1 LSRQTFLG
9 GDEATNNIV
18 LACRAVMR
26 EIDTMGGQCDWGKMA
41 CALGGIDVRGADAA
55 TVRAAR
61 LVKRDIERHCDKVAD
76 GDYGDFDGLERAD
89 ARMRGRVRAACARI
103 ARGAGE

>member
-9 GDEATNNIV
+9 GNEATNNIV

-26 EIDTMGGQCDWGKMA
+26 EIDKMGDQCDWGKMA
-41 CALGGIDVRGADAA
+41 FVLAAADVKGSDAA

-61 LVKRDIERHCDKVAD
+61 AIRRSIVRYCDRVAD
-76 GDYGDFDGLERAD
+76 GDYGDFDNLERAD
-89 ARMRGRVRAACARI
+89 ARMRRGVRAACARI